1 MTPQEASF
9 PTSNR
14 LSRMSV
20 QEKNPNEANL
30 AAEAEAYMYP
40 TRLRKH
46 AANAKL
52 PFIGLSSD
60 VSQ

>member
-1 MTPQEASF
+1 VKRGLVTF
-9 PTSNR
+9 D
-14 LSRMSV
+14 
-20 QEKNPNEANL
+20 
-30 AAEAEAYMYP
+30 AETETYALKKSYMYL